1 VNRVIYGPALLLSE
15 YERTEQ
21 MEYKYLDGHVYCRP
35 ASTPPVI
42 NSAFAIRYGIRVPCP
57 ADPGQFS
64 GFEIGNNVKLRLVV
78 QGGSK
83 KMTCHAKIDLIQRDE
98 ATDKWLI
105 GFGQLSLTDEEFQ
118 VLEPS
123 FVEKTDKLLE
133 YAVSVREKARE
144 AEPVVWT
151 DTAREIMR
159 LKAVNFP
166 VSVIEAIDENRGALT
181 FSEFVT
187 EAIRAYIKRQ
197 AV

>member
-1 VNRVIYGPALLLSE
+1 
-15 YERTEQ
+15 
-21 MEYKYLDGHVYCRP
+21 MEYRHLDGYVYCRS

-42 NSAFAIRYGIRVPCP
+42 NSAFALRYGIQVPFRP
-57 ADPGQFS
+57 EPGQFS
-64 GFEIGNNVKLRLVV
+64 RLEVGRNVKLRLVIE
-78 QGGSK
+78 GGSK
-83 KMTCHAKIDLIQRDE
+83 KMTCHAKIDWVQRDE
-98 ATDKWLI
+98 ATDQWLV
-105 GFGQLSLTDEEFQ
+105 GFGQLSLTDEEFRF
-118 VLEPS
+118 LEPS
-123 FVEKTDKLLE
+123 FVEKSDKVLE
-133 YAVSVREKARE
+133 FAVSVREKARE

-187 EAIRAYIKRQ
+187 EAVRAFIKRQ